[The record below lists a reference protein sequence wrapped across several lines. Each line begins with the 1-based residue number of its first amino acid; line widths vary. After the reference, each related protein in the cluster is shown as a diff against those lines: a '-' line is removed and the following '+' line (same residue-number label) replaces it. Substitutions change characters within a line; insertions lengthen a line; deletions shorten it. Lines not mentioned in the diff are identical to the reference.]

1 MNLRIQFKQGVE
13 KEKDNIR
20 KKKKEGKAYLREAMR
35 STSSEGTISCWK
47 QRIIFTRLNN
57 GKESQNKTN
66 NN

>member
-35 STSSEGTISCWK
+35 STSSEGTISC
-47 QRIIFTRLNN
+47 
-57 GKESQNKTN
+57 
-66 NN
+66 